1 MQTLKE
7 FYYYTLRKIVPADRY
22 QAILEIDDVI
32 VINFD
37 CLYER
42 ECTLRGNDQLI
53 YLAHK
58 MGKNKRFLFL
68 SEDGANIRLSGAVG
82 IINNIINCFNLT
94 KDTCAVVC
102 REYIDIPNC
111 TVVTAASIPYWCTVL
126 YPTIKDI
133 NIPTGP
139 FDKKFA
145 VWFNRGT
152 FYRYELTKHLYNQ
165 HKEDSYISYQEH
177 GLIADR
183 NLKDYFDTEFDA
195 NTPIVYDH
203 LWPNRQY
210 THDMIAGSS
219 RKPYNDYFLEI
230 VAETDIL
237 STDWFTEK
245 TVKNLYI
252 GKPFIVYSAVGSLKK
267 LHNYGF
273 KTFSPWI
280 DESYDSIENLYDRLE
295 AIKQEIDR
303 IAGLDV
309 NKIQN
314 ELLPVLVHNRKIYE
328 SFISGR

>member
-7 FYYYTLRKIVPADRY
+7 FYYYTLRNIIPADRY
-22 QAILEIDDVI
+22 RAIIEMDDVI

-42 ECTLRGNDQLI
+42 ECTLRGTDQLI

-58 MGKNKRFLFL
+58 IGKNKRFLFL
-68 SEDGANIRLSGAVG
+68 SEDGANIQLSGAV
-82 IINNIINCFNLT
+82 NIISNIVDCFGLT

-111 TVVTAASIPYWCTVL
+111 TVVTAPSIPYWCKVL
-126 YPTIKDI
+126 YPTINNI

-139 FDKKFA
+139 FNKKFA

-152 FYRYELTKHLYNQ
+152 FYRFELAKHLYN
-165 HKEDSYISYQEH
+165 HYKEDSYISYQER
-177 GLIADR
+177 GMLADIK
-183 NLKDYFDTEFDA
+183 LKEYFDTVDID
-195 NTPIVYDH
+195 TPIIYDH

-210 THDMIAGSS
+210 THDMIAGSG

-252 GKPFIVYSAVGSLKK
+252 GKPFILYSAVGSLKK
-267 LHNYGF
+267 LHSYGF
-273 KTFSPWI
+273 KSFSPWI
-280 DESYDSIENLYDRLE
+280 DESYDSIVNLYDRLE
-295 AIKQEIDR
+295 AIKREVDR
-303 IAGLDV
+303 IAGLDI
-309 NKIQN
+309 NKLQKAI
-314 ELLPVLVHNRKIYE
+314 LPVLEHNRKIYE
-328 SFISGR
+328 SFVSR